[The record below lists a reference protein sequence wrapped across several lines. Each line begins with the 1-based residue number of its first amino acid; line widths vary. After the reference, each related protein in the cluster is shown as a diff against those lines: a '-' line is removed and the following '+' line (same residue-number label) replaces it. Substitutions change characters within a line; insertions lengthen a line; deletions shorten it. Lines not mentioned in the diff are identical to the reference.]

1 MVVNVH
7 PTCLEQVQR
16 YTRIFY
22 VFTLVI
28 GSVLS
33 LDLAVNIVDSMFAL
47 MAIPTMISALYLSGH
62 VEKEFGRYFSQLEK
76 KK

>member
-1 MVVNVH
+1 MYKR
-7 PTCLEQVQR
+7 Q
-16 YTRIFY
+16 

-47 MAIPTMISALYLSGH
+47 MAIPTMISALYLSPH
-62 VEKEFGRYFSQLEK
+62 IKKEAERYFSTIETGK
-76 KK
+76 